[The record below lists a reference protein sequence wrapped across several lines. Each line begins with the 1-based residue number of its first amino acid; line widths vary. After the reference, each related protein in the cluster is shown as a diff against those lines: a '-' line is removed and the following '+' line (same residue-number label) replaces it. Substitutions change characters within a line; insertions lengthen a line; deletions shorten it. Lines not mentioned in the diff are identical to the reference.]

1 MEKKIIKTGVYA
13 LIVSFLLMIVGFKR
27 EYEIV
32 DADGV
37 SVNEVIAY
45 SDFFFTIFRYSI
57 IISMVAM
64 YLAFFVLLL
73 QKKTVRIMEV
83 IKESKVEWK

>member
-1 MEKKIIKTGVYA
+1 MEKKIIKTGVYT

-37 SVNEVIAY
+37 SVIEVIAY
-45 SDFFFTIFRYSI
+45 SDFFFTIFQYSI

-64 YLAFFVLLL
+64 YLAFVVLLL
-73 QKKTVRIMEV
+73 QKKTIRIMEV